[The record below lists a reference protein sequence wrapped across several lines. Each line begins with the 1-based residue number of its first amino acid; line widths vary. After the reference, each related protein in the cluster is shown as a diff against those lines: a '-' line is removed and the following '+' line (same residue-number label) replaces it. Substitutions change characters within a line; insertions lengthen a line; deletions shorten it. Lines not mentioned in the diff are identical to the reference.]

1 VAQLAGAARV
11 LRVDGGR
18 ELSDSGDVATV
29 AVTAGASA
37 PEDAV
42 CEVVQALRPVVVER
56 AAPVDERTH
65 FPLPAALRRL
75 LAGDDEGTALLAMER
90 ELSAVELLARVEAA
104 ITARAA

>member
-1 VAQLAGAARV
+1 M
-11 LRVDGGR
+11 
-18 ELSDSGDVATV
+18 

-42 CEVVQALRPVVVER
+42 CEVVQALRPVTVE
-56 AAPVDERTH
+56 ATPPFDEHIH

-75 LAGDDEGTALLAMER
+75 LADDDDGAALLAMER
-90 ELSAVELLARVEAA
+90 ELSAVELLARVEAT